1 MSEFKVGDR
10 AVAKVGRNEI
20 NVEILAVE
28 GKSYLVRNNA
38 GKEFHAVRLTALPN
52 VDNGVGNTD
61 TLATELKDVNGVDN
75 IYPPAT
81 KPEVITEDDT
91 PNPAPECA
99 MQKPVKKRSLLDAA
113 AEVLRLAKMPMNTRE
128 IIDAAIELKLWL
140 PTGAKTPEQTLY
152 GAIVRE
158 NKTKEQPRI
167 VKSDIK
173 GKFIYAG
180 E

>member
-1 MSEFKVGDR
+1 MNEFNVGDR

-28 GKSYLVRNNA
+28 EKSYLVRNTA
-38 GKEFHAVRLTALPN
+38 GKEFHAVRLTALPDAKN
-52 VDNGVGNTD
+52 VGNTD
-61 TLATELKDVNGVDN
+61 TPATE
-75 IYPPAT
+75 
-81 KPEVITEDDT
+81 PE
-91 PNPAPECA
+91 
-99 MQKPVKKRSLLDAA
+99 KKHSLLDAA
-113 AEVLRLAKMPMNTRE
+113 VEVLRIAKQPMNTRE
-128 IIDAAIELKLWL
+128 IIEWAMKLELWQ

-158 NKTKEQPRI
+158 NKTKEHPRI
-167 VKSDIK
+167 VKSYIK

>member
-1 MSEFKVGDR
+1 MNEFKVGDR

-28 GKSYLVRNNA
+28 EKSYLVRNNA
-38 GKEFHAVRLTALPN
+38 GKEFHAVRLTALPEN
-52 VDNGVGNTD
+52 VITDN
-61 TLATELKDVNGVDN
+61 TLAADPKE
-75 IYPPAT
+75 
-81 KPEVITEDDT
+81 ITEDDT

-99 MQKPVKKRSLLDAA
+99 TQKPEKKRSLLDAA
-113 AEVLRLAKMPMNTRE
+113 VEVLRLAKMPMNTRE
-128 IIDAAIELKLWL
+128 IIEAAIELKLWQ

-167 VKSDIK
+167 VKSAIK

>member
-1 MSEFKVGDR
+1 MNEFKAGDR

-28 GKSYLVRNNA
+28 EKSYLVRNNA
-38 GKEFHAVRLTALPN
+38 GKEFHAVRLTALP
-52 VDNGVGNTD
+52 DAKGVGNTD
-61 TLATELKDVNGVDN
+61 TIAAE
-75 IYPPAT
+75 
-81 KPEVITEDDT
+81 PEEITEDDT

-99 MQKPVKKRSLLDAA
+99 TQKQEKKRSLLDAA
-113 AEVLRLAKMPMNTRE
+113 VEVLRIAKQPMNTRE
-128 IIDAAIELKLWL
+128 IIEWAMKLELWQ

-158 NKTKEQPRI
+158 NKTKEHPRI
-167 VKSDIK
+167 IKSDIK

>member
-1 MSEFKVGDR
+1 MNKFKVGDR

-28 GKSYLVRNNA
+28 EKSYLVRNNA
-38 GKEFHAVRLTALPN
+38 GKEFHAVRLAALP
-52 VDNGVGNTD
+52 DAKGVGNTD
-61 TLATELKDVNGVDN
+61 TLATE
-75 IYPPAT
+75 
-81 KPEVITEDDT
+81 PEEITEDDI

-99 MQKPVKKRSLLDAA
+99 TQKPEKKRSLLDAA
-113 AEVLRLAKMPMNTRE
+113 VEVLRLAKMPMNTRE
-128 IIDAAIELKLWL
+128 IIEAAIELKLWT

>member
-1 MSEFKVGDR
+1 MNEFKVGDR

-38 GKEFHAVRLTALPN
+38 GKEFHTVRLTALP
-52 VDNGVGNTD
+52 DDDKGVGNTD
-61 TLATELKDVNGVDN
+61 ILAAEPEEITVDD
-75 IYPPAT
+75 A
-81 KPEVITEDDT
+81 

-99 MQKPVKKRSLLDAA
+99 TQKPEKKRSLLDAA
-113 AEVLRLAKMPMNTRE
+113 VEVLRLAKMPMNTRE
-128 IIDAAIELKLWL
+128 IVDAAIELKLWQ

>member
-1 MSEFKVGDR
+1 MNEFKVGNR

-28 GKSYLVRNNA
+28 EKSYLVRNNA
-38 GKEFHAVRLTALPN
+38 GKEFHAVRLTALP
-52 VDNGVGNTD
+52 DADEGVGSTD
-61 TLATELKDVNGVDN
+61 TLAADPKE
-75 IYPPAT
+75 
-81 KPEVITEDDT
+81 ITEDDT

-99 MQKPVKKRSLLDAA
+99 TQKPEKKRSLLDAA
-113 AEVLRLAKMPMNTRE
+113 VEVLRLAKMPMNTRE
-128 IIDAAIELKLWL
+128 IVDAAIELKLWQ

-173 GKFIYAG
+173 GKFIYDG

>member
-1 MSEFKVGDR
+1 MNEFNVGDR

-28 GKSYLVRNNA
+28 EKSYLVRNNA
-38 GKEFHAVRLTALPN
+38 GKEFHAVRLTALP
-52 VDNGVGNTD
+52 D
-61 TLATELKDVNGVDN
+61 AE
-75 IYPPAT
+75 
-81 KPEVITEDDT
+81 PE
-91 PNPAPECA
+91 
-99 MQKPVKKRSLLDAA
+99 KKRSLLNAA
-113 AEVLRLAKMPMNTRE
+113 VEVLRIAKQPMNTRE
-128 IIDAAIELKLWL
+128 IIEWAIELKLWQ

-180 E
+180 L

>member
-28 GKSYLVRNNA
+28 EKSYLVRNTA
-38 GKEFHAVRLTALPN
+38 GKEFHAVRLTALP
-52 VDNGVGNTD
+52 DAKGVGNTD
-61 TLATELKDVNGVDN
+61 TPVT
-75 IYPPAT
+75 
-81 KPEVITEDDT
+81 
-91 PNPAPECA
+91 AP
-99 MQKPVKKRSLLDAA
+99 QKKRSLLDAA
-113 AEVLRLAKMPMNTRE
+113 VEVLRIAKQPMNTRE
-128 IIDAAIELKLWL
+128 IIEWAMKLELWQ

-158 NKTKEQPRI
+158 NKTKEHPRI
-167 VKSDIK
+167 IKSGIK

>member
-28 GKSYLVRNNA
+28 EKSYLVRNNA
-38 GKEFHAVRLTALPN
+38 GKEFHAVRLTALP
-52 VDNGVGNTD
+52 DAKGVGDTD
-61 TLATELKDVNGVDN
+61 TLATELKDVITDDTLV
-75 IYPPAT
+75 AE
-81 KPEVITEDDT
+81 PEKITEDDAPT
-91 PNPAPECA
+91 PATECA
-99 MQKPVKKRSLLDAA
+99 TQKPEKKRSLLDAA
-113 AEVLRLAKMPMNTRE
+113 VEVLRLAKMPMNTRE
-128 IIDAAIELKLWL
+128 IIEAAIELKLWIS
-140 PTGAKTPEQTLY
+140 TGAKTPEQTLY

>member
-1 MSEFKVGDR
+1 MANGNIEVGTR
-10 AVAKVGRNEI
+10 AIAKVGRNEI
-20 NVEILAVE
+20 SVEVIAVE
-28 GKSYLVRNNA
+28 NGSYLVRNNA
-38 GKEFHAVRLTALPN
+38 GREFHVAHLTVPDEA
-52 VDNGVGNTD
+52 
-61 TLATELKDVNGVDN
+61 AFC
-75 IYPPAT
+75 
-81 KPEVITEDDT
+81 EDDA

-99 MQKPVKKRSLLDAA
+99 TQRQEKKRSLLEAA
-113 AEVLRLAKMPMNTRE
+113 VEVLRIAKQPMNTRE
-128 IIDAAIELKLWL
+128 IIEWAMKLELWQ

>member
-1 MSEFKVGDR
+1 MNEFKVGDR

-28 GKSYLVRNNA
+28 EKSYLVRNNA
-38 GKEFHAVRLTALPN
+38 GKEFHAVRLTALPKD
-52 VDNGVGNTD
+52 VITDN
-61 TLATELKDVNGVDN
+61 TLAADPKE
-75 IYPPAT
+75 
-81 KPEVITEDDT
+81 ITEDDT

-99 MQKPVKKRSLLDAA
+99 TQKPVKKRSLLDAA
-113 AEVLRLAKMPMNTRE
+113 VEVLRIAKQPMNTRE
-128 IIDAAIELKLWL
+128 IIEWAMKLELWQ

-152 GAIVRE
+152 GAIHRE
-158 NKTKEQPRI
+158 NATKEHPRI

>member
-1 MSEFKVGDR
+1 MSEFNVGDR

-28 GKSYLVRNNA
+28 EKSYLVRNNA
-38 GKEFHAVRLTALPN
+38 GKEFHAVRLTALPK
-52 VDNGVGNTD
+52 DSITD
-61 TLATELKDVNGVDN
+61 DILDAE
-75 IYPPAT
+75 
-81 KPEVITEDDT
+81 PEKTIEDDA

-99 MQKPVKKRSLLDAA
+99 TQKPEKKRSLLDAA
-113 AEVLRLAKMPMNTRE
+113 VEVLRLAKMPMNTRE
-128 IIDAAIELKLWL
+128 IIEAAIELKLWQ

-158 NKTKEQPRI
+158 NNTKEQPRI

>member
-1 MSEFKVGDR
+1 MNEFKVGDR

-28 GKSYLVRNNA
+28 EKSYLVRNTA
-38 GKEFHAVRLTALPN
+38 GKEFHAVRLTALPEN
-52 VDNGVGNTD
+52 VITND
-61 TLATELKDVNGVDN
+61 TPATEPV
-75 IYPPAT
+75 
-81 KPEVITEDDT
+81 EITEDDA
-91 PNPAPECA
+91 PNPAPECTT
-99 MQKPVKKRSLLDAA
+99 QKPEKKRSLLDAA
-113 AEVLRLAKMPMNTRE
+113 VEVLRLAKMPMNTRE
-128 IIDAAIELKLWL
+128 IIEAATELKLWQ

-173 GKFIYAG
+173 GKFTYAG

>member
-28 GKSYLVRNNA
+28 EKSYLVRNNA
-38 GKEFHAVRLTALPN
+38 GKEFHAVRLTALPK
-52 VDNGVGNTD
+52 DSITD
-61 TLATELKDVNGVDN
+61 DILDAE
-75 IYPPAT
+75 
-81 KPEVITEDDT
+81 PEKTIEDDA

-99 MQKPVKKRSLLDAA
+99 TQKPEKKRSLLDAA
-113 AEVLRLAKMPMNTRE
+113 VEVLRLAKMPMNTRE
-128 IIDAAIELKLWL
+128 IIEAAIELKLWQ

-158 NKTKEQPRI
+158 NNTKEQPRI

>member
-28 GKSYLVRNNA
+28 EKSYLVRNNA
-38 GKEFHAVRLTALPN
+38 GREFHAVRLTALP
-52 VDNGVGNTD
+52 DTDEEVGNTD
-61 TLATELKDVNGVDN
+61 TPATE
-75 IYPPAT
+75 
-81 KPEVITEDDT
+81 PEKITEDDT
-91 PNPAPECA
+91 PNPAPECT

-113 AEVLRLAKMPMNTRE
+113 VEVLRIAKQPMNTRE
-128 IIDAAIELKLWL
+128 IIEWAMKLELWQ

-152 GAIVRE
+152 GAIHRE
-158 NKTKEQPRI
+158 NATKEHPPI

>member
-1 MSEFKVGDR
+1 MNEFKAGDR

-28 GKSYLVRNNA
+28 EKSYLVRNTA
-38 GKEFHAVRLTALPN
+38 GKEFHAVRLTALP
-52 VDNGVGNTD
+52 DAKGVGNTD
-61 TLATELKDVNGVDN
+61 TLASE
-75 IYPPAT
+75 
-81 KPEVITEDDT
+81 PEEITEDDI

-99 MQKPVKKRSLLDAA
+99 TQKPEKKRSLLDAA
-113 AEVLRLAKMPMNTRE
+113 VEVLRLAKMPMNTRE
-128 IIDAAIELKLWL
+128 IVDAAIELKLGQ

-152 GAIVRE
+152 GAIIRE
-158 NKTKEQPRI
+158 NKIKEQPRI

>member
-1 MSEFKVGDR
+1 MNEFNVGDR

-28 GKSYLVRNNA
+28 GKSYLVRNAA
-38 GKEFHAVRLTALPN
+38 GKEFHAVRLTALP
-52 VDNGVGNTD
+52 DAKGVGNTD
-61 TLATELKDVNGVDN
+61 TIAAE
-75 IYPPAT
+75 
-81 KPEVITEDDT
+81 PE
-91 PNPAPECA
+91 
-99 MQKPVKKRSLLDAA
+99 KKRSLLDAA
-113 AEVLRLAKMPMNTRE
+113 VEVLHIAKQPMNTRE
-128 IIDAAIELKLWL
+128 IIEWAIELKLWQ

-173 GKFIYAG
+173 GRFIYAG
-180 E
+180 L

>member
-1 MSEFKVGDR
+1 MLITNHIGEVKMNEFKAGDR

-28 GKSYLVRNNA
+28 EKSYLVRNNA
-38 GKEFHAVRLTALPN
+38 GKEFHAVRLTALP
-52 VDNGVGNTD
+52 D
-61 TLATELKDVNGVDN
+61 AE
-75 IYPPAT
+75 
-81 KPEVITEDDT
+81 PE
-91 PNPAPECA
+91 
-99 MQKPVKKRSLLDAA
+99 KKRSLLDAA
-113 AEVLRLAKMPMNTRE
+113 VEVLHIAKQPMNTRE
-128 IIDAAIELKLWL
+128 IIEWAIELKLWQ

-158 NKTKEQPRI
+158 NKTKEHPRI

-180 E
+180 L

>member
-1 MSEFKVGDR
+1 MNEFKVGDR

-28 GKSYLVRNNA
+28 EKSYLVRNNA
-38 GKEFHAVRLTALPN
+38 GKEFHAVRLTALP
-52 VDNGVGNTD
+52 D
-61 TLATELKDVNGVDN
+61 TE
-75 IYPPAT
+75 
-81 KPEVITEDDT
+81 PEEITEDDA

-99 MQKPVKKRSLLDAA
+99 TQKPEKKRSLLDAA
-113 AEVLRLAKMPMNTRE
+113 VEVLRLAKMPMNTRE
-128 IIDAAIELKLWL
+128 IIEAAIELKLWT

-158 NKTKEQPRI
+158 NKTKEHPRI
-167 VKSDIK
+167 AKSDIK

>member
-1 MSEFKVGDR
+1 MNEFKVGDR

-28 GKSYLVRNNA
+28 EKSYLVRNNA
-38 GKEFHAVRLTALPN
+38 GKEFHAVRLAALP
-52 VDNGVGNTD
+52 DAKGVGNTD
-61 TLATELKDVNGVDN
+61 TLATE
-75 IYPPAT
+75 
-81 KPEVITEDDT
+81 PEEITEDDI

-99 MQKPVKKRSLLDAA
+99 TQKPEKKRSLLDAA
-113 AEVLRLAKMPMNTRE
+113 VEVLRLAKMPMNTRE
-128 IIDAAIELKLWL
+128 IIEAAIELKLWT

-158 NKTKEQPRI
+158 NKSKEHPRI

>member
-1 MSEFKVGDR
+1 MSEFNVGDR

-28 GKSYLVRNNA
+28 EKSYLVRNTA
-38 GKEFHAVRLTALPN
+38 GKEFHAVRLTALP
-52 VDNGVGNTD
+52 DAEGVGNTD
-61 TLATELKDVNGVDN
+61 TTATE
-75 IYPPAT
+75 
-81 KPEVITEDDT
+81 PE
-91 PNPAPECA
+91 
-99 MQKPVKKRSLLDAA
+99 KKRSLLEAA
-113 AEVLRLAKMPMNTRE
+113 VEVLRIAKQPMNTRE
-128 IIDAAIELKLWL
+128 IIEWAMKLELWT

-173 GKFIYAG
+173 GRFQYNG
-180 E
+180 

>member
-1 MSEFKVGDR
+1 MNEFNVGDR

-28 GKSYLVRNNA
+28 EKSYLVRNNA
-38 GKEFHAVRLTALPN
+38 GKEFHAVRLTALPK
-52 VDNGVGNTD
+52 DSITD
-61 TLATELKDVNGVDN
+61 DILDAE
-75 IYPPAT
+75 
-81 KPEVITEDDT
+81 PEKTIEDDA

-99 MQKPVKKRSLLDAA
+99 TQKPEKKRSLLDAA
-113 AEVLRLAKMPMNTRE
+113 VEVLRLAKMPMNTRE
-128 IIDAAIELKLWL
+128 IIEAAIELKLWQ

-158 NKTKEQPRI
+158 NKNKEQPRI
-167 VKSDIK
+167 VKSNIK

>member
-1 MSEFKVGDR
+1 MNEFKAGDR
-10 AVAKVGRNEI
+10 AIAKVGRNEI

-28 GKSYLVRNNA
+28 EKSYLVRNNA
-38 GKEFHAVRLTALPN
+38 GKEFHAVRLTALP
-52 VDNGVGNTD
+52 
-61 TLATELKDVNGVDN
+61 KDVITDDT
-75 IYPPAT
+75 PAAE
-81 KPEVITEDDT
+81 PEEITEDDI

-99 MQKPVKKRSLLDAA
+99 TQKPEKKRSLLDAA
-113 AEVLRLAKMPMNTRE
+113 VEVLRLAKMPMNTRE
-128 IIDAAIELKLWL
+128 IIEAATELKLWQ

-167 VKSDIK
+167 VKSNIK
-173 GKFIYAG
+173 GKFIYAV

>member
-1 MSEFKVGDR
+1 MNEFKAGDR

-28 GKSYLVRNNA
+28 EKSYLVRNNA
-38 GKEFHAVRLTALPN
+38 GKEFHAVRLTALP
-52 VDNGVGNTD
+52 D
-61 TLATELKDVNGVDN
+61 AE
-75 IYPPAT
+75 
-81 KPEVITEDDT
+81 PE
-91 PNPAPECA
+91 
-99 MQKPVKKRSLLDAA
+99 KKRSLLDAA
-113 AEVLRLAKMPMNTRE
+113 VEVLHIAKQPMNTRE
-128 IIDAAIELKLWL
+128 IIEWAIELKLWQ

-158 NKTKEQPRI
+158 NKTKEHPRI

-180 E
+180 L

>member
-1 MSEFKVGDR
+1 MNEFKVGDR

-28 GKSYLVRNNA
+28 EKSYLVRNNA
-38 GKEFHAVRLTALPN
+38 GKEFHAVRLTALP
-52 VDNGVGNTD
+52 DAKDVGNTD
-61 TLATELKDVNGVDN
+61 T
-75 IYPPAT
+75 PAAE
-81 KPEVITEDDT
+81 PE
-91 PNPAPECA
+91 
-99 MQKPVKKRSLLDAA
+99 KKRSLLEAA
-113 AEVLRLAKMPMNTRE
+113 VEVLRIAKQPMNTRE
-128 IIDAAIELKLWL
+128 IIEWAMKLELWQ

-158 NKTKEQPRI
+158 NKTKERPRI
-167 VKSDIK
+167 VRSDLK

>member
-1 MSEFKVGDR
+1 MNEFKVGDR

-28 GKSYLVRNNA
+28 EKSYLVRNNA
-38 GKEFHAVRLTALPN
+38 GKEFHAVRLAALP
-52 VDNGVGNTD
+52 DAKGVGNTD
-61 TLATELKDVNGVDN
+61 TLATE
-75 IYPPAT
+75 
-81 KPEVITEDDT
+81 PEEITEDDI

-99 MQKPVKKRSLLDAA
+99 TQKPEKKRSLLDAA
-113 AEVLRLAKMPMNTRE
+113 VEVLRLAKMPMNTRE
-128 IIDAAIELKLWL
+128 IIEAAIELKLWQ

-158 NKTKEQPRI
+158 NKTKEHPRI

>member
-1 MSEFKVGDR
+1 MNEFKVGDR
-10 AVAKVGRNEI
+10 AVTKVGRNEI

-28 GKSYLVRNNA
+28 EKSYLVRNNA
-38 GKEFHAVRLTALPN
+38 GKEFHAVRLTALP
-52 VDNGVGNTD
+52 DAKGVGNTD
-61 TLATELKDVNGVDN
+61 TLVAE
-75 IYPPAT
+75 
-81 KPEVITEDDT
+81 PEKITEDDI

-99 MQKPVKKRSLLDAA
+99 TQRQEKKRSLLDAA
-113 AEVLRLAKMPMNTRE
+113 VEVLRLAKMPMNTRE
-128 IIDAAIELKLWL
+128 IVDAAIELKLWQ

>member
-1 MSEFKVGDR
+1 MNEFKVGDR

-28 GKSYLVRNNA
+28 EKSYLVRNNA
-38 GKEFHAVRLTALPN
+38 GKEFHAVRLAALP
-52 VDNGVGNTD
+52 DAKGVGNTD
-61 TLATELKDVNGVDN
+61 TLATE
-75 IYPPAT
+75 
-81 KPEVITEDDT
+81 PEEITEDDI

-99 MQKPVKKRSLLDAA
+99 TQRQEKKRSLLDAA
-113 AEVLRLAKMPMNTRE
+113 VEVLRLAKMPMNTRE
-128 IIDAAIELKLWL
+128 IVDAAIELKLWT

-158 NKTKEQPRI
+158 NKSKEHPRI